1 MKEREWLSLPFTPG
15 RAEENRIKTS
25 QHVGI
30 LGWSRMTISLKPNE
44 GDKAVCRGK
53 DVVWWAWPVLS
64 NAASWGRVQL
74 SIWPP
79 LQAEG
84 PISIHCMCQL
94 PHHFVFSWSQ
104 RYGECENLSSVY
116 SVPHWQNKLG
126 LSALHWRST
135 SPTFEMANLVSQFLF
150 FSQNCP
156 CTDIWLHSDMKLI
169 QNVYSTL
176 GSFLSS
182 IFTVRKK

>member
-1 MKEREWLSLPFTPG
+1 MKEREWLSLPFTSG

-25 QHVGI
+25 QHQHVGI

-79 LQAEG
+79 LQAERGQYQFTACVNFPTILFSRG
-84 PISIHCMCQL
+84 PKDTANVRIWARCILFHI
-94 PHHFVFSWSQ
+94 
-104 RYGECENLSSVY
+104 G
-116 SVPHWQNKLG
+116 KI
-126 LSALHWRST
+126 
-135 SPTFEMANLVSQFLF
+135 NLVSRL
-150 FSQNCP
+150 
-156 CTDIWLHSDMKLI
+156 CTEGQLLQLSKWLI
-169 QNVYSTL
+169 
-176 GSFLSS
+176 
-182 IFTVRKK
+182 